1 METMENHGMD
11 AEFNFESALE
21 DYLSTDFGDLEEGT
35 IVKGEIVRV
44 DDDNV
49 LVDVNFKSEGQIPT
63 AEFRDAEGNLV
74 VKVGD
79 RVDVFVARKNEQEG
93 TITLSFEK
101 AKRMQLFDQLED
113 VQEKN
118 GVIKGRIMRRIK
130 GGYTVDLGGVEAFLP
145 GSHVDLRPV
154 PDMDA
159 LVNQEYEFRVLKIN
173 RRRSNVIVSRR
184 VLLEEERDSKR
195 QDLLQTLAEGQVVTG
210 KAKNITEYGVFV
222 DLGGL
227 DGLLHI
233 TDMSWKRIRH
243 PREMVTLGQD
253 LELKVLSFDKDN
265 QKVSLGLKQL
275 VPDPWQDITARF
287 PEASRHNGKV
297 TNLVDYGAFVELEPG
312 VEGLVHISEMS
323 WTRKLRHPSQMVRQ
337 GDEVEVVILGV
348 DPEKKRISLGMKQI
362 KPNPWELVG
371 EKYPE
376 GTILEGVIKNI
387 TEFGMFIGIEDG
399 IDGLIHVSDISWT
412 KKIRHPN
419 ELFKVGDTV
428 QAKVLTVDQESEK
441 FTLGIK
447 QLTEDPW
454 TNVPTAYPV
463 GGLVKGIITNI
474 TDFGLFVE
482 VEEGIEG
489 LVHVSELSNK
499 KVKTPAELY
508 KEGEE
513 IQAKIIHVSAED
525 RRLGLSIKQL
535 KDEEERKK
543 PREYSR
549 SGPEAGQSLGD
560 LLMVPGF
567 FFPGEDTGK
576 RFVRLPAKQMRPR
589 SSFPRVGLGEKTV
602 PAPFPQISSIIRSSG
617 TSYSTSAWFR
627 LRVSRDSRLP
637 LLLSTHSRAMTLFRY
652 TRSPSRT
659 KVSSSLLMCHDN
671 ASSASSRSSP
681 HRCVSVVQTRS
692 WNVVPVGF

>member
-337 GDEVEVVILGV
+337 GDEVEVVI
-348 DPEKKRISLGMKQI
+348 
-362 KPNPWELVG
+362 
-371 EKYPE
+371 
-376 GTILEGVIKNI
+376 KNI

-560 LLMVPGF
+560 LL
-567 FFPGEDTGK
+567 
-576 RFVRLPAKQMRPR
+576 KQKFEE
-589 SSFPRVGLGEKTV
+589 SE
-602 PAPFPQISSIIRSSG
+602 
-617 TSYSTSAWFR
+617 
-627 LRVSRDSRLP
+627 
-637 LLLSTHSRAMTLFRY
+637 
-652 TRSPSRT
+652 
-659 KVSSSLLMCHDN
+659 N
-671 ASSASSRSSP
+671 
-681 HRCVSVVQTRS
+681 
-692 WNVVPVGF
+692 

>member
-463 GGLVKGIITNI
+463 GGLVKGIIRTSPI
-474 TDFGLFVE
+474 SACSLKW
-482 VEEGIEG
+482 
-489 LVHVSELSNK
+489 K
-499 KVKTPAELY
+499 KASK
-508 KEGEE
+508 
-513 IQAKIIHVSAED
+513 
-525 RRLGLSIKQL
+525 
-535 KDEEERKK
+535 
-543 PREYSR
+543 
-549 SGPEAGQSLGD
+549 
-560 LLMVPGF
+560 
-567 FFPGEDTGK
+567 
-576 RFVRLPAKQMRPR
+576 
-589 SSFPRVGLGEKTV
+589 
-602 PAPFPQISSIIRSSG
+602 
-617 TSYSTSAWFR
+617 
-627 LRVSRDSRLP
+627 
-637 LLLSTHSRAMTLFRY
+637 
-652 TRSPSRT
+652 
-659 KVSSSLLMCHDN
+659 
-671 ASSASSRSSP
+671 ASSTCP
-681 HRCVSVVQTRS
+681 
-692 WNVVPVGF
+692 N